1 MWLESSDLSLTVW
14 VSLGTKS
21 SCKEW
26 SGRCCWC
33 SLLALSDSSPPEDT
47 GRGRKD
53 HHHFCMITNPPWAA
67 LLEFCPSPGLF
78 LCAPAVCA
86 CPGHWDQLPWRAL
99 ERGVPQGREQL
110 LLAQPSLA
118 IRACCVQPQ
127 HPGHLPSV
135 QPAAAGTPGGKSWGF
150 QQRKSPN
157 QTALWQ

>member
-1 MWLESSDLSLTVW
+1 MVGELRSVTVW

-53 HHHFCMITNPPWAA
+53 HHHSCIQHKSTQGSSAGSSAPPQDCSSVPQQCVHA
-67 LLEFCPSPGLF
+67 LGTGTS
-78 LCAPAVCA
+78 
-86 CPGHWDQLPWRAL
+86 CPGRAL
-99 ERGVPQGREQL
+99 ERAVPQGREQL

-127 HPGHLPSV
+127 HPGHLPSAK
-135 QPAAAGTPGGKSWGF
+135 PAAAGTPAGKSWGF
-150 QQRKSPN
+150 QQRKFPN